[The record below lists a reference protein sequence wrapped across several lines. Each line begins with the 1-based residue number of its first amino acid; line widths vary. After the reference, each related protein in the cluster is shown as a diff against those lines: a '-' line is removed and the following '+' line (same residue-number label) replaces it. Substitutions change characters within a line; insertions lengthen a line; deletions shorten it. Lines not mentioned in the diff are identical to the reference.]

1 MLLSVS
7 SKHCAVVTFTVTVPV
22 AVFPQLFLI
31 VYLKLSVPT
40 KPDFGVYVTVPL
52 PLFEAVP
59 LDGWVTAVTVSGG
72 EPPSLSPV
80 TTSITTGWF
89 SVVLA
94 VWLMAVGAVQ
104 AVAQNSLPKMVYV
117 PAGVVLSGI
126 LSGVSAMT
134 PPSTRLRA
142 RNLVSCWPTAGLP
155 MALRGTMMLI
165 VPSELKPLAG
175 SAGVPAFKLGLVAF
189 APVATVK
196 NTCPAALVF
205 IRT

>member
-59 LDGWVTAVTVSGG
+59 LLPWVTAVTVSGG

-89 SVVLA
+89 SVVVA

-104 AVAQNSLPKMVYV
+104 EAAQFSLPLILYW
-117 PAGVVLSGI
+117 PAGVRLSGM
-126 LSGVSAMT
+126 LSGVKEAA
-134 PPSTRLRA
+134 PASTRMRTKKWLS
-142 RNLVSCWPTAGLP
+142 VVPGSGLP
-155 MALRGTMMLI
+155 IALRGMMMLI
-165 VPSELKPLAG
+165 VPSALKPLAG
-175 SAGVPAFKLGLVAF
+175 SAGVPGLSVGFNA
-189 APVATVK
+189 V
-196 NTCPAALVF
+196 ALVPVP
-205 IRT
+205 